1 MYDVIVVGGGI
12 IGLATG
18 RALLKRSPQTR
29 LLLLEKEPLLAAHQT
44 RRNSGVVLSG
54 IYFRP
59 GSLKARLCVEGGG
72 RLLQF
77 CKERGIATRR
87 VGKVIV
93 AVEAREIGR
102 ASW

>member
-1 MYDVIVVGGGI
+1 MFDVIVIGGGI

-18 RALLKRSPQTR
+18 RALLKRSPKTR
-29 LLLLEKEPLLAAHQT
+29 LLLLEKEPQLATHQT
-44 RRNSGVVLSG
+44 GRNSGVVHSG
-54 IYFRP
+54 IYYRP

-87 VGKVIV
+87 VRSEEHTSELQSQSNLV
-93 AVEAREIGR
+93 
-102 ASW
+102 